1 MKHDSVDSYSG
12 TSAFSAFDPRA
23 KFIGIL
29 VFAVLIS
36 FLQDILLLL
45 ISASFMLCL
54 LALSGIPARHIAG
67 RYAIAFPFAL
77 FAAITMW
84 WTSGEVQA
92 TAMFLRIT
100 ASVLGLILLITTTPF
115 FELLKGLQ
123 RLHVPEVM
131 TTLLM
136 FTYRYIFVF
145 SEELARMK
153 IARKAKAY
161 RAGGNFLHRNTMRTV
176 SNTAGM
182 VLVRAYERGLRVFD
196 SLRMKAYDGRIRTL
210 TELRFASW
218 DYAFC
223 AVLVFMPLLLVC
235 VEWGLI
241 L

>member
-1 MKHDSVDSYSG
+1 MKHDSVDCYSG

-36 FLQDILLLL
+36 LLRDILPLF
-45 ISASFMLCL
+45 ISASFVLCL
-54 LALSGIPARHIAG
+54 LALSGVPARHIAG
-67 RYAIAFPFAL
+67 RYAIAFPFAF
-77 FAAITMW
+77 FAALTMW
-84 WTSGEVQA
+84 WTSGEIPA
-92 TAMFLRIT
+92 LAMFLRIS
-100 ASVLGLILLITTTPF
+100 ASVLGIILLITTTPF

-131 TTLLM
+131 ITLLM

-145 SEELARMK
+145 SDELERMKLAR
-153 IARKAKAY
+153 RAKAY
-161 RAGGNFLHRNTMRTV
+161 KAGGSFLHRNTMRTI

-182 VLVRAYERGLRVFD
+182 VLVRAYERGLRVLD
-196 SLRMKAYDGRIRTL
+196 SLRLRAYDGRVRTL

-223 AVLVFMPLLLVC
+223 ALLAFMPLLLVC
-235 VEWGLI
+235 VEWGLV